1 MGFTRFMCLFAAA
14 ACFAGSAF
22 AERPAKVDRLQ
33 CEYVTNPL
41 GIQVT
46 QPRLQWQMQD
56 ERRGAKQ
63 TAYQVLVA
71 STAERLAGDEAD
83 LWDSGKVES
92 DRSTQIVYSGKPLR
106 SRDRCYWKVRIWD
119 AEGEPTA
126 YSVPALWTMG
136 LLDADAIEGKWI
148 GLGERLIHPAKL
160 SDAAAK
166 ALNFEGCAWFWYPDA
181 GAEAKTAPPGIRY
194 FRKTIEIP
202 EDRTIT
208 SARFLIAADDS
219 GSLFINGQA
228 CASGLRFGG
237 IRAEEVKAQ
246 LQPGENV
253 LGIQVQNGGEN
264 ANPAGVMGKL
274 VIKYEDGRTESFV
287 IDETWKG
294 SDKEAADWN
303 TAEAD
308 TADWKPIVKIGENG
322 CAPWGEQ
329 KVTMRQVF
337 GSPQLRKDFDIP
349 GEVRRATVYASA
361 LGNYKLHIN
370 GEPVG
375 NAYFTPGWTDYKK
388 RVYYD
393 TYDVTD
399 LVRSNGPNAIGAD
412 LAAGWYAGAIGWKND
427 GEVYGHLCKVFVQL
441 EIETADGKT
450 HTVIS
455 DGSWK
460 AKYGPRIDAEFLA
473 GETYDARLETPGWTE
488 PGFDDADWS
497 KVAEF
502 EKTGLIFEGF
512 PGVPVRETSI
522 LKPIG
527 VTEPKPGR
535 FVFDLGQ
542 NFAGFARLKVTG
554 DEGTKVTLRFAEMLN
569 PDGTIYTENLRGAKC
584 TDTYI
589 CKGTGEEVWQPLFTF
604 HGFRYVEVTGYPGVP
619 PEDAITG
626 IAVNSHVPLV
636 GEFRCSNPMVN
647 QLYSNIVWT
656 QRANFIEVPTDC
668 PQRDERLG
676 WTGDAQ
682 VFIRAA
688 TYNADCAAFY
698 TKWLV
703 DLEDAQRADGSFTDV
718 APDVLG
724 LGSGTAGW
732 ADAGTICPWTTYW
745 VYDDKRVLMEH
756 YDAMVRYIDYLK
768 ANSKDLIRPAAGY
781 GDWLSIE
788 AETPKDVLATAY
800 FGYSVAITAEVA
812 RILGHEEDAKKYEAL
827 FEEVKAA
834 FNKAFVEP
842 DGRIK
847 GNTQTCYVLALA
859 FNMLP
864 EDKREAAAEYLVED
878 IKSRDTH
885 LSTGFNG
892 TAYLMPTLA
901 SIGAND
907 VAYQL
912 LLNDTFPSWGY
923 SIKHGATSIWERWDG
938 WTAEKGFQDPGMNS
952 FAHYSFGAVAR
963 WMFQTAAGIDTD
975 GPGFKRLR
983 IAPRPGPGLDWL
995 KASYDSLY
1003 GKIVSEWEVEDDF
1016 WSFKLVVPANTSA
1029 EVSLPTSNPEK
1040 VTEGGLPLSQVEG
1053 IQVLPT
1059 EGDLL
1064 RLEVPAGRYRFML
1077 PR

>member
-1 MGFTRFMCLFAAA
+1 MRFAPLVCLLAVS
-14 ACFAGSAF
+14 GSWTQS
-22 AERPAKVDRLQ
+22 AEAESPAKVDRLR
-33 CEYVTNPL
+33 CEYLANPL
-41 GIQVT
+41 GIQVVK
-46 QPRLQWQMQD
+46 PRLQWQMFD
-56 ERRGAKQ
+56 SRRGARQ
-63 TAYQVLVA
+63 TAYQILVA
-71 STAERLAGDEAD
+71 SSADKLAENTPD
-83 LWDSGKVES
+83 LWDSGKVAS
-92 DRSTQIVYSGKPLR
+92 DQATQIVYGGKALG

-119 AEGEPTA
+119 AGGEP
-126 YSVPALWTMG
+126 SRFSDPSLWTMG
-136 LLDADAIEGKWI
+136 LLEAKDVKAKWI
-148 GLGERLIHPAKL
+148 GMEERLIHPVKKTDPANQAL
-160 SDAAAK
+160 NFDGCDWFWYSEEGAAAK
-166 ALNFEGCAWFWYPDA
+166 KA
-181 GAEAKTAPPGIRY
+181 TPGIRY
-194 FRKTIEIP
+194 FRKVIDLP
-202 EDRTIT
+202 EDRRIV
-208 SARFLIAADDS
+208 SARCLIAADDS
-219 GSLFINGQA
+219 GSLFVNGHS
-228 CASGLRFGG
+228 CGSGYHFGATR
-237 IRAEEVKAQ
+237 IADVKAH
-246 LQPGENV
+246 LRPGKNV
-253 LGIQVQNGGEN
+253 LAVQVENGGED

-274 VIKYEDGRTESFV
+274 VVKYADDKTEFFPVDKSW
-287 IDETWKG
+287 DAA
-294 SDKEAADWN
+294 DKEIKG
-303 TAEAD
+303 
-308 TADWKPIVKIGENG
+308 WKTETETPEGFKPVEKIGENG

-329 KVTMRQVF
+329 KVSMRQVF
-337 GSPQLRKDFDIP
+337 GSPQLRKDFTVD
-349 GEVRRATVYASA
+349 GEVVRATVYASA
-361 LGNYKLHIN
+361 LGLYKLHIN
-370 GEPVG
+370 GDPIG

-388 RVYYD
+388 RVYYN
-393 TYDVTD
+393 TYDVTEA
-399 LVRSNGPNAIGAD
+399 VRSGDLNTIGAD

-427 GEVYGHLCKVFVQL
+427 GEVYGKLCKLFVQL

-450 HTVIS
+450 QTVVS
-455 DGSWK
+455 DDSWK
-460 AKYGPRIDAEFLA
+460 TKYGPRIDAEFLA
-473 GETYDARLETPGWTE
+473 GETYDARLETPGWTK
-488 PGFDDADWS
+488 PGFDDSDWDP
-497 KVAEF
+497 VAELG
-502 EKTGLIFEGF
+502 KTGLIFEGF

-527 VTEPKPGR
+527 VTEPKPET

-554 DEGTKVTLRFAEMLN
+554 EKGTKVRLRFAEMLN

-589 CKGTGEEVWQPLFTF
+589 CKGEGEEVWQPLFTF
-604 HGFRYVEVTGYPGVP
+604 HGFRYVEVTGYPGKP

-626 IAVNSHVPLV
+626 IAINSHVPLV

-703 DLEDAQRADGSFTDV
+703 DLEDAQRKDGSFTDV

-732 ADAGTICPWTTYW
+732 ADAGTICPWSTYW

-756 YDAMVRYIDYLK
+756 YDSMVRYIDYLK
-768 ANSKDLIRPAAGY
+768 AHSKDLIRPAAGY
-781 GDWLSIE
+781 GDWLSIK
-788 AETPKDVLATAY
+788 ADTPKDVLATAY
-800 FGYSVAITAEVA
+800 FAYSVAITAEVA
-812 RILGHEEDAKKYEAL
+812 NLLGHEEDAEKYRAL
-827 FEEVKAA
+827 FGDVKAA
-834 FNKAFVEP
+834 FNKAFVAE

-859 FNMLP
+859 FNLLP
-864 EDKREAAAEYLVED
+864 PDKREAAAKYLVED

-901 SIGAND
+901 SIGADD
-907 VAYQL
+907 VAYKL

-938 WTAEKGFQDPGMNS
+938 WTAEKGFQNPGMNS

-963 WMFQTAAGIDTD
+963 WMFQTVAGIDTD

-983 IAPRPGPGLDWL
+983 IAPRPGPGLDWV
-995 KASYDSLY
+995 KASYDSIN
-1003 GKIVSEWEVEDDF
+1003 GKIVSAWEKEDNF
-1016 WSFKLVVPANTSA
+1016 WSYTLVIPANTSA
-1029 EVSLPTSNPEK
+1029 EVSLPTSDPKK
-1040 VTEGGLPLSQVEG
+1040 VSENGVPVSKAKGVK
-1053 IQVLPT
+1053 VLAM
-1059 EGDLL
+1059 ENGMI
-1064 RLEVPAGRYRFML
+1064 RLEVPAGQYRFML